1 MQYTPHHYQEI
12 ATAMIVNHPYCALL
26 LDMGLGKTVSTLTA
40 IDLLLDRIEIARV
53 LIVAPKRVAE
63 HTWPDEIRKWDHL
76 QHLRCSVAVGT
87 AAERREALARDADIY
102 VINRENVPWLVE
114 EIGRKPWPFD
124 MVVLD
129 ELSSFKSA
137 KAQRFR
143 ALRRV
148 RGGMD
153 RVVGLT
159 GTPAPNGL
167 LDLWPQ
173 MYLIDQGA
181 RLGRTVTGYRERYFT
196 PDKRNRMQIWTWKP
210 KPGAEAEIYAA
221 ISDIALSMKAK
232 DLLDL
237 PERTDM
243 DVPVALSAP
252 ARQAYDR
259 LERELVLQLPE
270 GTVQASQAATL
281 LNKLLQM
288 AGGSAYGEDG
298 AVVPV
303 HSAKLDALEDLVE
316 QANGRPVLV
325 YYGYRH
331 ERDRIMERIPRAE
344 DLDPGRWC
352 AGEQSVALAHP
363 ASCGHGLNLQAG
375 GSIMVW
381 YTLPWSLELYEQAN
395 ARLYRQG
402 QTEPVRIYHLIVSG
416 TVDEQVKAALQ
427 RKSIGQDALLE
438 ALKAKVRRSE
448 S

>member
-40 IDLLLDRIEIARV
+40 IDLLLDRIEISRV

-63 HTWPDEIRKWDHL
+63 HTWPAEIRKWDHL

-102 VINRENVPWLVE
+102 VINRENVPWLVD
-114 EIGRKPWPFD
+114 EIGRKPWPYD

-129 ELSSFKSA
+129 ELSSFKSHT
-137 KAQRFR
+137 AQRFK

-148 RGGMD
+148 RGGMA

-159 GTPAPNGL
+159 GTPTPNGL

-173 MYLIDQGA
+173 MYLIDEGK
-181 RLGRTVTGYRERYFT
+181 RLGRTFSGYRARYFD
-196 PDKRNRMQIWTWKP
+196 PDKRNRVQIWTWKP
-210 KPGAEAEIYAA
+210 KPGAEEDIYRT
-221 ISDIALSMKAK
+221 IGDIALSMQAK
-232 DLLDL
+232 DLLHL
-237 PERTDM
+237 PERTDV
-243 DVPVALSAP
+243 DVPVALAAP
-252 ARQAYDR
+252 ARQAYER

-270 GTVQASQAATL
+270 GVVQASQAATL

-288 AGGSAYGEDG
+288 AGGCAYGEDD

-303 HSAKLDALEDLVE
+303 HGAKLDALEDLVE
-316 QANGRPVLV
+316 QANGKPVLV

-331 ERDRIMERIPRAE
+331 ERERIMERIPQAQ
-344 DLDPGRWC
+344 DLDPDRWC
-352 AGEQSVALAHP
+352 AGEQPVALAHP

-375 GSIMVW
+375 GSIMIW
-381 YTLPWSLELYEQAN
+381 YSLPWSLELYEQAN

-402 QTEPVRIYHLIVSG
+402 QTDPVRIYHLIASG

-427 RKSIGQDALLE
+427 RKAIGQTALLE
-438 ALKAKVRRSE
+438 ALKAKVRRE
-448 S
+448 V

>member
-40 IDLLLDRIEIARV
+40 INLLYDMIEISRV

-102 VINRENVPWLVE
+102 VINRENVSWLVD
-114 EIGRKPWPFD
+114 EIGRKPWPYD

-129 ELSSFKSA
+129 ELSSFKSHT
-137 KAQRFR
+137 AQRFK
-143 ALRRV
+143 AIRRV
-148 RGGMD
+148 RGGMA

-159 GTPAPNGL
+159 GTPTPNGL

-173 MYLIDQGA
+173 MYLIDEGK
-181 RLGRTVTGYRERYFT
+181 RLGRTFSGYRARYFD
-196 PDKRNRMQIWTWKP
+196 PDKRNRVQIWTWKP
-210 KPGAEAEIYAA
+210 KPGAEEDIYRT
-221 ISDIALSMKAK
+221 IGDIALSMQAK
-232 DLLDL
+232 DLLRL
-237 PERTDM
+237 PERTDV
-243 DVPVALSAP
+243 DVPVALPAP
-252 ARQAYDR
+252 ARQAYER

-270 GTVQASQAATL
+270 GVVQASQAATL

-288 AGGSAYGEDG
+288 AGGCAYGEDG

-303 HSAKLDALEDLVE
+303 HGAKLDALEDLVE
-316 QANGRPVLV
+316 QANGKPVLV

-331 ERDRIMERIPRAE
+331 ERERIMERIPQAE
-344 DLDPGRWC
+344 GLDPDRWC
-352 AGEQSVALAHP
+352 AGEQPVALAHP

-375 GSIMVW
+375 GSIMIW
-381 YTLPWSLELYEQAN
+381 YSLPWSLELYEQAN

-402 QTEPVRIYHLIVSG
+402 QTDPVRIYHLIASG

-427 RKSIGQDALLE
+427 RKAIGQTALLE
-438 ALKAKVRRSE
+438 ALKAKVRRE
-448 S
+448 V

>member
-40 IDLLLDRIEIARV
+40 IDLLFDRIEIARV

-102 VINRENVPWLVE
+102 VINRENVPWLVD
-114 EIGRKPWPFD
+114 EIGRKPWPYD

-129 ELSSFKSA
+129 ELSSFKSHT
-137 KAQRFR
+137 AQRFK

-148 RGGMD
+148 RGGMA

-159 GTPAPNGL
+159 GTPTSNGL

-173 MYLIDQGA
+173 MYLIDEGK
-181 RLGRTVTGYRERYFT
+181 RLGRTFSGYRARYFD
-196 PDKRNRMQIWTWKP
+196 PDKRNRVQVWTWKP
-210 KPGAEAEIYAA
+210 KPGAEEDIYRT
-221 ISDIALSMKAK
+221 IGDIALSMQAK
-232 DLLDL
+232 DLLHL
-237 PERTDM
+237 PERTDV
-243 DVPVALSAP
+243 DVPVALPAP
-252 ARQAYDR
+252 ARQAYER
-259 LERELVLQLPE
+259 LEQELVLQLPE
-270 GTVQASQAATL
+270 GVVQASQAATL

-288 AGGSAYGEDG
+288 AGGCAYGEDG

-303 HSAKLDALEDLVE
+303 HEAKLDALEDLVE
-316 QANGRPVLV
+316 QANGKPVLV

-331 ERDRIMERIPRAE
+331 ERERIMQRIPQAE
-344 DLDPGRWC
+344 DLDPDRWC
-352 AGEQSVALAHP
+352 AGEQPVALAHP

-375 GSIMVW
+375 GSIMIW
-381 YTLPWSLELYEQAN
+381 YSLPWSLELYEQAN

-402 QTEPVRIYHLIVSG
+402 QTDPVRIYHLIASG

-427 RKSIGQDALLE
+427 RKAIGQTALLE
-438 ALKAKVRRSE
+438 ALKAKVRRE
-448 S
+448 V

>member
-1 MQYTPHHYQEI
+1 MRSAAGYG
-12 ATAMIVNHPYCALL
+12 L
-26 LDMGLGKTVSTLTA
+26 GLGKTVSTLTA
-40 IDLLLDRIEIARV
+40 INLLYDMIEISRV

-102 VINRENVPWLVE
+102 VINRENVPWLVD
-114 EIGRKPWPFD
+114 EIGRKPWPYD

-129 ELSSFKSA
+129 ELSSFKSHT
-137 KAQRFR
+137 AQRFK

-148 RGGMD
+148 RGGMA

-159 GTPAPNGL
+159 GTPTPNGL

-173 MYLIDQGA
+173 MYLIDEGK
-181 RLGRTVTGYRERYFT
+181 RLGRTFGGYRARYFD
-196 PDKRNRMQIWTWKP
+196 PDKRNRVQIWTWKP
-210 KPGAEAEIYAA
+210 KPGAEEDIYRT
-221 ISDIALSMKAK
+221 IGDIALSMQAK
-232 DLLDL
+232 DLLRL
-237 PERTDM
+237 PERTDV
-243 DVPVALSAP
+243 DVPAALPAP
-252 ARQAYDR
+252 ARQAYER

-270 GTVQASQAATL
+270 GVVQASQAATL

-288 AGGSAYGEDG
+288 AGGCAYGEDG

-303 HSAKLDALEDLVE
+303 HGAKLDALEDLVE
-316 QANGRPVLV
+316 QANGKPVLV

-331 ERDRIMERIPRAE
+331 ERERIMERIPQAE
-344 DLDPGRWC
+344 DLDPDRWC
-352 AGEQSVALAHP
+352 AGEQPVALAHP

-375 GSIMVW
+375 GSIMIW
-381 YTLPWSLELYEQAN
+381 YSLPWSLELYEQAN

-402 QTEPVRIYHLIVSG
+402 QTDPVRIYHLIASG

-427 RKSIGQDALLE
+427 RKAIGQTALLE
-438 ALKAKVRRSE
+438 ALKAKVRRE
-448 S
+448 A